1 MKTEPV
7 RKSAVLIVL
16 ILLFLAGNTAGMYA
30 TLTSRKQLHV
40 WDLQPL
46 WQAGRWMVEG
56 HGSPYSEEMTRL
68 LQMRSY
74 GRPAQQDEDNRAFV
88 YPLYILLLV
97 LPLIYLPLPWAQAA
111 WFTLL
116 ELAAVVGAVGA
127 MRVAGW
133 TLSARRVLLMVIW
146 AFLLYP
152 MTWAM
157 ALGQVSIV
165 VMALMVMTLLALQAG
180 WESWA
185 GVCLALTTAKPQMSF
200 LFVPALLL
208 AAVMQRRSRF
218 LLSFIAAMGA
228 LLLASFVVSPSWLAD
243 IWRATASYFESQ
255 PFPPPVALL
264 GKAVAGEQG
273 EAVTFVLVALLL
285 AGLAWIWRRERHAR
299 PLPVWAIGLTL
310 VVTTLIAPRTS
321 LVNQVMLLL
330 PLAMVLRDL
339 AARGVWGNVAAVG
352 LAMALLVTMW
362 GIRALGLIP
371 SDPLGYRVE
380 HVIISPILPAVLLLV
395 MPVLRLAP
403 GPGQKVDVVK

>member
-1 MKTEPV
+1 M
-7 RKSAVLIVL
+7 RKSALLIVL
-16 ILLFLAGNTAGMYA
+16 ILLFLVSNTVGVYA

-46 WQAGRWMVEG
+46 WQAGRWIVEG
-56 HGSPYSEEMTRL
+56 RGSPYSDEMTRL
-68 LQMRSY
+68 LQMQSY

-88 YPLYILLLV
+88 YPLYILLFV
-97 LPLIYLPLPWAQAA
+97 LPLIFLPLPWVQAA

-116 ELAAVVGAVGA
+116 ELAVVVGVVGA

-133 TLSARRVLLMVIW
+133 SLSIRRVLLMVIW

-157 ALGQVSIV
+157 ALGQVSILILALI
-165 VMALMVMTLLALQAG
+165 VMALLALQTG

-185 GVCLALTTAKPQMSF
+185 GVCLALTTAKPQMTF

-208 AAVMQRRSRF
+208 WAVMQRRSRF
-218 LLSFIAAMGA
+218 LLSFAAVMGV
-228 LLLASFVVSPSWLAD
+228 LLLASFATYPSWLAD
-243 IWRATASYFESQ
+243 AWRATASYFESQ

-264 GKAVAGEQG
+264 GQAIAGGQG
-273 EAVTFVLVALLL
+273 GAVTLVLVVLLL
-285 AGLAWIWRRERHAR
+285 AGLAWSWWRERHAQ
-299 PLPVWAIGLTL
+299 PLPVWAIGFTL

-339 AARGVWGNVAAVG
+339 WARGVWGNVASVG
-352 LAMALLVTMW
+352 LALVILVTMW
-362 GIRALGLIP
+362 GIRVLGMIP

-380 HVIISPILPAVLLLV
+380 HVILSPILPGTLFLV
-395 MPVLRLAP
+395 MLALRLM
-403 GPGQKVDVVK
+403 PGQDVVRGETR

>member
-1 MKTEPV
+1 MRKESV
-7 RKSAVLIVL
+7 RKSALLIVL
-16 ILLFLAGNTAGMYA
+16 ILLFLVSNTIGVYA

-46 WQAGRWMVEG
+46 WQAGRWIVEG
-56 HGSPYSEEMTRL
+56 RGSPYSDEMTRL
-68 LQMRSY
+68 LQMQSY

-97 LPLIYLPLPWAQAA
+97 LPLIFLPLPWVQAA

-116 ELAAVVGAVGA
+116 ELAALVGIVGA

-133 TLSARRVLLMVIW
+133 SLSIRRVLLMAIW

-165 VMALMVMTLLALQAG
+165 ILALLVVALLSLQAG

-208 AAVMQRRSRF
+208 WAVMQRRGRF
-218 LLSFIAAMGA
+218 LLSFIAAMGV
-228 LLLASFVVSPSWLAD
+228 LLLASFAVYPSWLAD
-243 IWRATASYFESQ
+243 VWRATASYFESQ

-264 GKAVAGEQG
+264 GKAIAGEQEG
-273 EAVTFVLVALLL
+273 VVTLALVALLL
-285 AGLAWIWRRERHAR
+285 AGLAWSWWRERHAR
-299 PLPVWAIGLTL
+299 PLPVWSIGFTL

-330 PLAMVLRDL
+330 PLTMVLRDL
-339 AARGVWGNVAAVG
+339 GARGVWGKVAGVG
-352 LAMALLVTMW
+352 LALAILATLW
-362 GIRALGLIP
+362 GIRALGMIP

-380 HVIISPILPAVLLLV
+380 HVIISPILPVALLV
-395 MPVLRLAP
+395 LIPALRLAP

>member
-1 MKTEPV
+1 
-7 RKSAVLIVL
+7 
-16 ILLFLAGNTAGMYA
+16 
-30 TLTSRKQLHV
+30 
-40 WDLQPL
+40 
-46 WQAGRWMVEG
+46 
-56 HGSPYSEEMTRL
+56 MTRL
-68 LQMRSY
+68 LQMRSF

-116 ELAAVVGAVGA
+116 ELAAIAGTVGA
-127 MRVAGW
+127 MKVAGW
-133 TLSARRVLLMVIW
+133 PLSARRALLMVIW
-146 AFLLYP
+146 ALMLYP

-165 VMALMVMTLLALQAG
+165 IMALMVMALLALQAG

-218 LLSFIAAMGA
+218 LVSFIATMSA
-228 LLLASFVVSPSWLAD
+228 LLLASCAVLPSWLAD
-243 IWRATASYFESQ
+243 IWRATASYFQVQ

-264 GKAVAGEQG
+264 SKAVAGEQAG
-273 EAVTFVLVALLL
+273 AVTFVLVALLL
-285 AGLAWIWRRERHAR
+285 AGLAWSWWRERHVR
-299 PLPVWAIGLTL
+299 PLPVWAIGFTL
-310 VVTTLIAPRTS
+310 VVTALVAPRTS
-321 LVNQVMLLL
+321 HVNQVMLLL
-330 PLAMVLRDL
+330 PLVMVLRDL

-352 LAMALLVTMW
+352 LALGLVAVMW

-380 HVIISPILPAVLLLV
+380 HVIISPILPAVLLV
-395 MPVLRLAP
+395 FMSVLRLAP